1 MCKAPKPP
9 KPKAPEKPEFLRNPY
24 LDGAVGQ
31 SAVVQALRTGRSSL
45 RIPLGSGLRIP
56 GTELSP
62 PKNPNDTFKPTPV
75 NPKKWNETTRGI
87 QGRIADRLLHR

>member
-56 GTELSP
+56 GTTLTPPSGRPNIASP
-62 PKNPNDTFKPTPV
+62 GGPGGPPP
-75 NPKKWNETTRGI
+75 P
-87 QGRIADRLLHR
+87 RLLISGRGRGRQLA